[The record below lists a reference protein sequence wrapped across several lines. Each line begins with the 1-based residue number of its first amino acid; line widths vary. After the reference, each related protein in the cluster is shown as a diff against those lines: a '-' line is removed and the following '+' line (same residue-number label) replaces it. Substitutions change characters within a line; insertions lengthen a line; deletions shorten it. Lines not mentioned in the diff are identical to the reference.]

1 MGFKLFYCLYP
12 GFEQVAIVGLLR
24 HGDPKT
30 LNSKASWPFMV
41 LAPVWCVAVRLVRL
55 PSVDRAL
62 RLTYS

>member
-1 MGFKLFYCLYP
+1 M
-12 GFEQVAIVGLLR
+12 AIAGLLR

-41 LAPVWCVAVRLVRL
+41 LVPVWCVAVRLVRL